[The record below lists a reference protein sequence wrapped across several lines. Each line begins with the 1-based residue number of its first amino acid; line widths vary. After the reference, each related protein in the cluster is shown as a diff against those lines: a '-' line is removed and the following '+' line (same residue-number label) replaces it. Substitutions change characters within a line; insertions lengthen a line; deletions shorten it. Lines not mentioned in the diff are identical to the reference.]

1 MDKYIVIVEFQ
12 DKENNMKTYKVG
24 EVFPSGNQK
33 VSAKR
38 LKSLA
43 SKNNNA
49 KIAVI
54 EKVKEVEEAQF
65 REIEEEVKEETKADK
80 EEE

>member
-1 MDKYIVIVEFQ
+1 MAEYKVIVEFQ
-12 DKENNMKTYKVG
+12 DKENNMKVYKVG
-24 EVFPSGNQK
+24 EVFPSGNKK

-49 KIAVI
+49 KIPVI
-54 EKVKEVEEAQF
+54 EKVE
-65 REIEEEVKEETKADK
+65 EIEDAVYRELDDEDNKKEE
-80 EEE
+80 